1 MFIDTHAHLNF
12 KDFNNSYAQIIERAN
27 AFGVGKII
35 VVGSNFESS
44 IKAIEIAKKYPN
56 VYASVGLHPTHIG
69 DEVFDEEK
77 YLKLAKDKKVVAIG
91 ETGLDYYY
99 TGGITRF
106 SRQTGSYYDKTNAT
120 EQQVVFEKLIKI
132 ANITSKPLILHARDA
147 GDDLISVLMGQH
159 ILPKAVMHCFSENWQ
174 FAKTVLDMGLLLSFT
189 GVITFSKNQ
198 DTFEVIREVPLEKI
212 MIETDCPYLAPEPH
226 RGKQNEPAFVIEV
239 AKKIA
244 EIKKISLEKVEAQTS
259 KTAEDFFKI

>member
-1 MFIDTHAHLNF
+1 MYIDTHAHLNF
-12 KDFNNSYAQIIERAN
+12 KDFNNTYSQIIERAF
-27 AFGVGKII
+27 AVGVEKII

-44 IKAIEIAKKYPN
+44 KKAIEIAKQYPN

-69 DEVFDEEK
+69 DEIFDEEK
-77 YLKLAKDKKVVAIG
+77 YLKLAKNKKVVAIG

-99 TGGITRF
+99 
-106 SRQTGSYYDKTNAT
+106 DKNNAV

-132 ANITSKPLILHARDA
+132 ANITSKPLILHAREA
-147 GDDLISVLMGQH
+147 GDDIISILMGQH

-198 DTFEVIREVPLEKI
+198 DTFEVIREVPLGKI

-226 RGKQNEPAFVIEV
+226 RGKQNEPAFVVEV

-244 EIKKISLEKVEAQTS
+244 EIKKISLEKVETETTQ
-259 KTAEDFFKI
+259 TAEEFFKI

>member
-12 KDFNNSYAQIIERAN
+12 KDFNNTYAQIIERA
-27 AFGVGKII
+27 FTLGVGKII
-35 VVGSNFESS
+35 VVGSNFETSK
-44 IKAIEIAKKYPN
+44 KAIEIAKQYPN
-56 VYASVGLHPTHIG
+56 VYATVGLHPTHIG
-69 DEVFDEEK
+69 AEIFDEEK
-77 YLKLAKDKKVVAIG
+77 YLKLAKNKKVVAIG
-91 ETGLDYYY
+91 ETGLDYYS
-99 TGGITRF
+99 GGITRF
-106 SRQTGSYYDKTNAT
+106 RRQEGSYYYNKNNAV

-132 ANITSKPLILHARDA
+132 ANITSKPLILHAREA
-147 GDDLISVLMGQH
+147 GDDLISVLMSQH
-159 ILPKAVMHCFSENWQ
+159 TLPKAVMHCFSENWQ
-174 FAKTVLDMGLLLSFT
+174 FAKAVLDMGLLLSFT

-244 EIKKISLEKVEAQTS
+244 EIKKIPLMKVETETS
-259 KTAEDFFKI
+259 KTAEEFFKI